1 MNQMNHYN
9 ELNTGERITLSCRRI
24 FESYGYTHFKMSKF
38 ERYDL
43 YAQNKDFLLSENIIT
58 FTDIGGKLMALK
70 PDVTM
75 SIIKN
80 SDYRPGGATEK
91 YYYNES
97 VYRTKADT
105 HSFGE
110 LLQTGVECIG
120 DVGEYE
126 TAEILMMAVRSLA
139 AVADN
144 YVLDVSHM
152 GVVTSVLSRLDMGDE
167 EKHELIKCISEK
179 SVHGVARI
187 ADGAG
192 ISEEMKNALSLIIE
206 CSGPIA
212 ECAVK
217 LKEAF
222 DGFGINQGV
231 DELCSLASRLSASGL
246 DKNVRLDFSVVYD
259 RAYYNGIVFRGF
271 VEGVPE
277 RVLSGGRYDLLLAR
291 MGKRGGGI
299 GFAIYADSL
308 LRLDRSRKI
317 PYTDVLILYSD
328 SDDVSTLCAAVE
340 GFISE
345 GKTVLTAKNVPERRE
360 FGRIVRFNEGKLTE
374 VETK

>member
-1 MNQMNHYN
+1 MKQMNNYN
-9 ELNTGERITLSCRRI
+9 ELNADERITLSCRRI
-24 FESYGYTHFKMSKF
+24 FEGYGYTHFKMSKF

-58 FTDIGGKLMALK
+58 FTDMGGKLMALK

-120 DVGEYE
+120 DVGAYE
-126 TAEILMMAVRSLA
+126 TAEILMMAVRCLGS
-139 AVADN
+139 VAER

-152 GVVTSVLSRLDMGDE
+152 GVVNSLFAMIDAGDE
-167 EKHELIKCISEK
+167 EKRELIKCIGEK
-179 SVHGVARI
+179 SVHGARRI
-187 ADGAG
+187 CDEAG
-192 ISEEMKNALSLIIE
+192 VPESIKNAVATLIE

-212 ECAVK
+212 ESAAI
-217 LKEAF
+217 LKSALSEL
-222 DGFGINQGV
+222 GTLEGV
-231 DELCSLASRLSASGL
+231 DELCCLASMLSASGL
-246 DKNVRLDFSVVYD
+246 HENVRLDFSVVYD

-271 VEGVPE
+271 VEGAPE

-299 GFAIYADSL
+299 GFAVYADSL
-308 LRLDRSRKI
+308 LRLDRSRKV
-317 PYTDVLILYSD
+317 PHTDVLILYSEGE
-328 SDDVSTLCAAVE
+328 DVGALCAAVE
-340 GFISE
+340 GLIEE
-345 GKTVLTAKNVPERRE
+345 GKTVLTAKAVPERRT
-360 FGRIVRFNEGKLTE
+360 FGKTVRFAEGKLTE